1 MPKRQDLEADLKNA
15 MRAGDDTRKR
25 TLRMLLSAIKLA
37 EVDKRGELDD
47 SEMTTVIQR
56 EVKSRHETIHDAKQA
71 NRPDLVTAAEQEMEV
86 LQAYLPEPLSDGELE
101 GLVQR
106 AIEECGQSD
115 EDSHAAGPGAGRWQ
129 DRQRTRAAVPERLL
143 IFPWI
148 PHRR

>member
-106 AIEECGQSD
+106 AIEECGATSPAEMGKVMKILMPQVQGRADGKTVSERVRQSL
-115 EDSHAAGPGAGRWQ
+115 SAS
-129 DRQRTRAAVPERLL
+129 
-143 IFPWI
+143 
-148 PHRR
+148 